1 MAAADDAM
9 AMMVRNLEEKTG
21 KTLAEWVA
29 VAKTSAATKHG
40 EIVKHLKANGLT
52 HGYANLV
59 AHSALESSSFH
70 AEAGDLIESQYAGP
84 KAALRPLYETIVER
98 VRTFGNDLEIAPKKG
113 YVSLRRKKQFAVLQ
127 PSTATRLDVGISLK
141 GVAPAGRLEAGGSFN
156 QMVTHRVRVV
166 SAKDVDDEL
175 IDWLRDA
182 FEKA

>member
-1 MAAADDAM
+1 MSAADDAM

-21 KTLAEWVA
+21 KTLTEWVA

-70 AEAGDLIESQYAGP
+70 AADGDLIDRQYAGP

-98 VRTFGNDLEIAPKKG
+98 IRTVGNDLEIAPKKG

-127 PSTATRLDVGISLK
+127 PSTAARLDVGITLK
-141 GVAPAGRLEAGGSFN
+141 GVAPAGRLEPADSFN
-156 QMVTHRVRVV
+156 QMVTHRVRVT
-166 SAKDVDDEL
+166 SGKDVDDEL
-175 IDWLRDA
+175 IGWLREA
-182 FEKA
+182 YEKA